1 MHKPTPI
8 LLALCAFV
16 STLAGCPLASAQ
28 GGDASSLAPN
38 AALGVVGASLAR
50 AEEALSR
57 SLVSSSQVK
66 GVFGEEVM
74 ERIVLKGS
82 RSTKWHAVS
91 LSPKPQGIDGI
102 YLRRNRSGQPSGLL
116 VAEAKFRTAKLGK
129 TKDGIQLSANWTS
142 SRLSEEASRYRQ
154 ASQGRTVQLA
164 ARPNGLA
171 ANPDVVKAQLPDG
184 RVGYLWRKTK
194 TSPWFYEG
202 PSGTLDTAQS
212 VVRRDGQYLKG
223 AADGTIRFRQR
234 LYKIDVTRDSIS
246 VDVRRARTTGNGG
259 VKLTHMRVFKID
271 AISRAGYLAS
281 VKEVY
286 ARQLLS
292 QLPHLAERDARAIA
306 SAATRNMRH
315 MEAVLTQGNRP
326 MWQSTL
332 QNTGRVMGV
341 GAGLGGV
348 FDAAGQLYS
357 GRTFDW
363 AQFGGMTLLSAG
375 VAGAG
380 AMTNQLIVSAAIQ
393 NVTAY
398 RVFSQAATAL
408 GLPTANSAIGL
419 FGESMGG
426 FVGSCAFAGV
436 LFLTGNMEGGD
447 ASRFAVAGAIG
458 SVGGVAASGAIIGL
472 ATMYGTASTG
482 VAISTLSGAAA
493 SNAALASLGGGTIA
507 AGGGGMALGTIIAT
521 GGVAIAVV
529 AVTGAVYVIY
539 EEYDNREANA
549 RYQMSAANLAGNTP
563 VMTDICRR
571 TWFAHSGAGR

>member
-8 LLALCAFV
+8 LLALCALV
-16 STLAGCPLASAQ
+16 STLAGCPFASAQ
-28 GGDASSLAPN
+28 GDDATSLTPN
-38 AALGVVGASLAR
+38 AVLGVVGASLAR
-50 AEEALSR
+50 AEEALGR

-82 RSTKWHAVS
+82 RDAKWHAVS

-102 YLRRNRSGQPSGLL
+102 YLKRNRSGQPTGLL

-129 TKDGIQLSANWTS
+129 TKDGIQLGAKWTL
-142 SRLSEEASRYRQ
+142 SRLGQEASRYRQ

-164 ARPNGLA
+164 TRPKGLA

-184 RVGYLWRKTK
+184 RAGYLWRNTK
-194 TSPWFYEG
+194 SSPWFYDG
-202 PSGTLDTAQS
+202 PSGTLETAQS
-212 VVRRDGQYLKG
+212 AVGRDGRYLQG
-223 AADGTIRFRQR
+223 AADRTISFRQR
-234 LYKIDVTRDSIS
+234 LYNIDVTRDTIS

-259 VKLTHMRVFKID
+259 VKLTHLRVFKID
-271 AISRAGYLAS
+271 AIGRAGYLAG
-281 VKEVY
+281 VREEY

-292 QLPHLAERDARAIA
+292 KLPHLAEREARAIA

-315 MEAVLTQGNRP
+315 LEAVLTQGNRP
-326 MWQSTL
+326 MWQSAL
-332 QNTGRVMGV
+332 HSTGRVMGV

-380 AMTNQLIVSAAIQ
+380 AMTNQFIVSAAIQ
-393 NVTAY
+393 NLSAY
-398 RVFSQAATAL
+398 RVFAQAATAL

-419 FGESMGG
+419 FGKAMGG
-426 FVGSCAFAGV
+426 VVGSCAFAGA

-447 ASRFAVAGAIG
+447 ASRLAVASAIG

-493 SNAALASLGGGTIA
+493 SNAALASLGGGSIA
-507 AGGGGMALGTIIAT
+507 AGGGGMALGGIIAT
-521 GGVAIAVV
+521 GGLVIAAL

-539 EEYDNREANA
+539 EEYDDREANA
-549 RYQMSAANLAGNTP
+549 RYQMSAANLAGNLT
-563 VMTDICRR
+563 VMKEVCRR
-571 TWFAHSGAGR
+571 TWFAHLGAE

>member
-234 LYKIDVTRDSIS
+234 LYKIDVTRDTIS

-259 VKLTHMRVFKID
+259 VKLTHMRVVKMRSVARDISPASKRFMPVSCFRNFRILQSEMPAQLQALRLATCDTWRRFSPRGID
-271 AISRAGYLAS
+271 RCGNPLC
-281 VKEVY
+281 
-286 ARQLLS
+286 R
-292 QLPHLAERDARAIA
+292 
-306 SAATRNMRH
+306 
-315 MEAVLTQGNRP
+315 TQG
-326 MWQSTL
+326 
-332 QNTGRVMGV
+332 
-341 GAGLGGV
+341 GLWELAP
-348 FDAAGQLYS
+348 D
-357 GRTFDW
+357 
-363 AQFGGMTLLSAG
+363 SAG
-375 VAGAG
+375 SS
-380 AMTNQLIVSAAIQ
+380 TP
-393 NVTAY
+393 
-398 RVFSQAATAL
+398 L
-408 GLPTANSAIGL
+408 GNCTLVVLSIGL
-419 FGESMGG
+419 SL
-426 FVGSCAFAGV
+426 VG
-436 LFLTGNMEGGD
+436 
-447 ASRFAVAGAIG
+447 
-458 SVGGVAASGAIIGL
+458 
-472 ATMYGTASTG
+472 
-482 VAISTLSGAAA
+482 
-493 SNAALASLGGGTIA
+493 
-507 AGGGGMALGTIIAT
+507 
-521 GGVAIAVV
+521 
-529 AVTGAVYVIY
+529 
-539 EEYDNREANA
+539 
-549 RYQMSAANLAGNTP
+549 
-563 VMTDICRR
+563 
-571 TWFAHSGAGR
+571 